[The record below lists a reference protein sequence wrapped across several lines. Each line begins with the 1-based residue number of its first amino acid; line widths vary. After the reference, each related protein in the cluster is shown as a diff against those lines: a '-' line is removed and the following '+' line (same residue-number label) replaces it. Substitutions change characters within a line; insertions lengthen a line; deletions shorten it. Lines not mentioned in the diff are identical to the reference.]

1 MPPEPYRPRSLRW
14 QVFRGSEV
22 TSRKLLT
29 VHQLRSSAWVRV
41 GHDIYADSRL
51 DRDHGL
57 ACQAAGLW
65 LPANAAIAGPSAAY
79 LYGVEHA
86 AEFADDVHA
95 VVPSTCR
102 VAARRGL
109 RVHHARISADEIVA
123 VGGVARTTP
132 LRTAWDLTSWLDLV
146 PAVVVLDGL
155 LGRKLVTA
163 GELRAFAESRYGQR
177 GARRAGRAFRL
188 ADGRAQSP
196 PESQLRVRLVLAGL
210 PPPVPQFPVRLPGG
224 VVYHPDLAWPQFRVA
239 IEYDGHWHATPDQ
252 LHRDRRRLN
261 QLVAA
266 GWIVLHCTSQRLR
279 RDLPGVVREASAA
292 LRSRGWRNP
301 PRDRLNYLDVGV
313 SGRREATVS
322 G

>member
-1 MPPEPYRPRSLRW
+1 MPPEPNRPRSLRW
-14 QVFRGSEV
+14 QVFRGSDA

-57 ACQAAGLW
+57 ACQATSLW
-65 LPANAAIAGPSAAY
+65 LPADAAIAGPSAAY

-86 AEFADDVHA
+86 AEFGDDVHV
-95 VVPSTCR
+95 VVPPACR
-102 VAARRGL
+102 TAARRGL
-109 RVHHARISADEIVA
+109 RVHHARISADEIVT

-132 LRTAWDLTSWLDLV
+132 LRTAWDLTNWLDLV
-146 PAVVVLDGL
+146 PAVAVLDGL
-155 LGRKLVTA
+155 LGCRLVTA
-163 GELRAFAESRYGQR
+163 GGLQALAASRYGQR
-177 GARRAGRAFRL
+177 GAQRAGRAFRL

-196 PESQLRVRLVLAGL
+196 PESRLRVRLVLAGL
-210 PPPVPQFPVRLPGG
+210 PPPVPQFPVRLAGG

-239 IEYDGHWHATPDQ
+239 VEYDGHWHATPDQ

-266 GWIVLHCTSQRLR
+266 GWIVLHVTSQRLR
-279 RDLPGVVREASAA
+279 GDLSGVVREAGEA
-292 LRSRGWRNP
+292 LRSRGWRNYP
-301 PRDRLNYLDVGV
+301 KVGV
-313 SGRREATVS
+313 SGRRDTPVS
-322 G
+322 R